1 MIRIINENVSAKLIP
16 IELEHDADKEHFNA
30 SLYGHD
36 TWYFEEILWL
46 AITEIFG
53 EFTDELWD
61 ENIDVI
67 FEDEDWGEEPDDDR
81 LVGTLRAN
89 VSQEV
94 LDWLVDHKLKVKVL
108 SNPKQVSMSL

>member
-16 IELEHDADKEHFNA
+16 IELEHDADKEHFNTF
-30 SLYGHD
+30 LYGHD

-67 FEDEDWGEEPDDDR
+67 FEDEDYDDDVDS